1 MRISK
6 NRKKLF
12 NDLDVNKTYEPLDA
26 IKILKNKSYVKFDE
40 TIEVSVNLNIDS
52 NKTDQNI
59 KGVINLPK
67 GTGKDIKVAVITSED
82 KQKEAIENKADKV
95 GSNDLIDEI
104 SSNKIGFD
112 ILIASPDMMPQLGKV
127 AKILGPK
134 GLMPNPKLG
143 TVTNEIGKAVKDA
156 KSGQVKYKNEKSGIV
171 HAGIGKLSFN
181 DEDILINLKTFFSS
195 ILKNKPD
202 AVKGSFVKKVTIAS
216 TMGVGLKINQVSLR

>member
-12 NDLDVNKTYEPLDA
+12 NDFDINKTYEPLDA
-26 IKILKNKSYVKFDE
+26 IKILKDKSYVKFDE
-40 TIEVSVNLNIDS
+40 TVEVSVNLNIDS

-82 KQKEAIENKADKV
+82 KQNEAIENKADIV
-95 GSNDLIDEI
+95 GSKDLIDEI
-104 SSNKIGFD
+104 SSNKIEFD

-143 TVTNEIGKAVKDA
+143 TVTNEIGRAVKDA
-156 KSGQVKYKNEKSGIV
+156 KSGQVKFKNEKSGIV
-171 HAGIGKLSFN
+171 HAGIGKLSFK
-181 DEDILINLKTFFSS
+181 DEDILLNLRTFYSS

-216 TMGVGLKINQVSLR
+216 TMGIGLKINQVSLR

>member
-181 DEDILINLKTFFSS
+181 DEDILLNLKTFFSS

>member
-12 NDLDVNKTYEPLDA
+12 NDLDVNKIYEPLDA

-171 HAGIGKLSFN
+171 HAGIGKISFN
-181 DEDILINLKTFFSS
+181 DEDILLNLKTFFSS

>member
-12 NDLDVNKTYEPLDA
+12 NDLDVNKIYEPLDA

-104 SSNKIGFD
+104 SSSKIGFD

-143 TVTNEIGKAVKDA
+143 TVTN
-156 KSGQVKYKNEKSGIV
+156 
-171 HAGIGKLSFN
+171 
-181 DEDILINLKTFFSS
+181 
-195 ILKNKPD
+195 
-202 AVKGSFVKKVTIAS
+202 
-216 TMGVGLKINQVSLR
+216 